1 MTTTDEHVSAGRTVT
16 FAVVGLDH
24 GHVVSLVLGLLGAGA
39 ECAGYWSETDTPWT
53 AVVAEQ
59 APHIP
64 RVTDAAEL
72 LDNPD
77 VDLIVTAAVPVRRA
91 EIAVAALRHGK
102 DVVAD
107 KPGAIT
113 HDQLAEVRAA
123 VAESGRFWS
132 VAFSERTAS
141 RATLHARRL
150 IDDGAIGRVVQTLGL
165 GPHHLRPE
173 TRPAWTFDPTLA
185 GGILADLASHQVDQ
199 FLYLTG
205 SQSAEVVASSVG
217 NFGHADRPGFEDF
230 GEVLLRSDHAQG
242 YARVDWYTPDGLGVW
257 GDVRLTILGTD
268 GYIEIRKNI
277 DLGGTREGGDHLFL
291 IDGKGTR
298 HLESFD
304 VELPYFRSVVADV
317 LDRRTPLTAIPQ
329 ELVFTATELALTA
342 QRDAT
347 RLGNLR

>member
-1 MTTTDEHVSAGRTVT
+1 MTSTDENGTAVT
-16 FAVVGLDH
+16 FGVVGLDH

-53 AVVAEQ
+53 DVVAQQ
-59 APHIP
+59 APHLP
-64 RVTDAAEL
+64 RVSESAEL
-72 LDNPD
+72 LENPD
-77 VDLIVTAAVPVRRA
+77 IDLIVTAAVPARRA
-91 EIAVAALRHGK
+91 EIAVEALRHGK

-113 HDQLAEVRAA
+113 LDQLAQVRAA

-150 IDDGAIGRVVQTLGL
+150 IEDGAIGRVVQTLGL
-165 GPHHLRPE
+165 GPHHLRPQ
-173 TRPAWTFDPTLA
+173 TRPAWTFDPALA

-205 SQSAEVVASSVG
+205 STSAEVVSSSVG
-217 NFGHADRPGFEDF
+217 NFAHPDRPGFEDF
-230 GEVLLRSDHAQG
+230 GEMLLRSDHAQG
-242 YARVDWYTPDGLGVW
+242 YARVDWYTPDGLGAW
-257 GDVRLTILGTD
+257 GDVRLTILGTE

-277 DLGGTREGGDHLFL
+277 DLGGAREGGDHLFL
-291 IDGKGTR
+291 VDGKGTR

-304 VELPYFRSVVADV
+304 VELPYFRAVVDDV
-317 LDRRTPLTAIPQ
+317 RHRRTPLTAIPQ
-329 ELVFTATELALTA
+329 DLVLTATELALTA
-342 QRDAT
+342 QRDAA